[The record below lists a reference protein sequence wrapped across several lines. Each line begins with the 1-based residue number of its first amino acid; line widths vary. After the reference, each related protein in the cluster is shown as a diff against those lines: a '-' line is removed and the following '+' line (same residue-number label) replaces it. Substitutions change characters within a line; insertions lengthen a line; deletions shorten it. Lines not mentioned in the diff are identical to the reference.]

1 MVKHLNGWEMSKK
14 LNVNY
19 KVFVKNFSGAK
30 TTCMNGHVKPS
41 VKSSPDHS
49 ILYVGTNDLPSNKS
63 CHKMSIMSIMYLA
76 ISIKNE
82 KHDICI
88 SNMII
93 RADDKKLEEKRC
105 DRKVLNWHNIDSL
118 SKQFD
123 VCDSDE

>member
-1 MVKHLNGWEMSKK
+1 MH
-14 LNVNY
+14 
-19 KVFVKNFSGAK
+19 
-30 TTCMNGHVKPS
+30 NGHVKPS

-49 ILYVGTNDLPSNKS
+49 ILYVGTNDLPPNKS
-63 CHKMSIMSIMYLA
+63 CHKMSIMSIMSLA

-105 DRKVLNWHNIDSL
+105 DRKVLN
-118 SKQFD
+118 
-123 VCDSDE
+123 

>member
-1 MVKHLNGWEMSKK
+1 
-14 LNVNY
+14 
-19 KVFVKNFSGAK
+19 
-30 TTCMNGHVKPS
+30 
-41 VKSSPDHS
+41 
-49 ILYVGTNDLPSNKS
+49 
-63 CHKMSIMSIMYLA
+63 MSIMYLA

-123 VCDSDE
+123 VSDSDE